1 MGSEEGRGGLPWRPA
16 QGTGAGGFREQQG
29 RDPAWAGVGG
39 REVSEGSD
47 HGGGG
52 QGGPEG
58 YCSLGLGLWQA
69 LLHSHP
75 VWQSANGPG
84 AVAGV
89 LPGTPAC
96 VYTRQ
101 SLEQGPA
108 LPRRR
113 AVCCPVVSG
122 TLGGLPLLRP
132 PCRGGEGRDSS
143 SLADATR
150 RGSGHPLLPTGI
162 FRSLHRCS
170 PDTRTQ
176 ALGGGLRLP
185 LPSTSLNAIC
195 SQHDSAPNV
204 STLGHLPS
212 IPVRPL
218 TRQ

>member
-58 YCSLGLGLWQA
+58 HCSLGLGLWQA

-132 PCRGGEGRDSS
+132 PCRGGE
-143 SLADATR
+143 R
-150 RGSGHPLLPTGI
+150 RGETVLPWLMPLGGALATLSSPLESLGPFTAAHHGHPHPGPGGRPQAPAPIHVPECHLLP
-162 FRSLHRCS
+162 
-170 PDTRTQ
+170 
-176 ALGGGLRLP
+176 A
-185 LPSTSLNAIC
+185 
-195 SQHDSAPNV
+195 
-204 STLGHLPS
+204 
-212 IPVRPL
+212 
-218 TRQ
+218 